1 MLEGLFRRPPQED
14 SIPVLTEILA
24 PSAAVPPVAHA
35 EAVEPDAAEQT
46 APDGPEAFPPSE
58 HAMPD
63 LGRTQGLSV
72 LTGSDLTQLEARI
85 RDAVLTRL
93 HPRIDRSLSERIDTA
108 IHDVLT
114 AELPALH
121 EKIGAALTLTLNDA
135 VSRAISKELAKLHA
149 EHMRN
154 NESG

>member
-1 MLEGLFRRPPQED
+1 MLEGLFRRPPHEE

-24 PSAAVPPVAHA
+24 PAAADPPVART
-35 EAVEPDAAEQT
+35 EVVEPGVLAQTRPDA
-46 APDGPEAFPPSE
+46 PEAFPPAE
-58 HAMPD
+58 QALPD

-108 IHDVLT
+108 IHDVLA
-114 AELPALH
+114 AEMPALH